1 MERRVCKRF
10 DVFWAILVFA
20 VFRDKR
26 SKFEVNKIESSSV
39 DVSVGCRRLSKRLIL
54 RNMVNTGCAWSLDKF
69 CVTLCLFILLDL
81 PVVLLRINYRYK
93 ISQY

>member
-26 SKFEVNKIESSSV
+26 SKFEVDEIESSSV

-69 CVTLCLFILLDL
+69 CVTPCLFILLDL
-81 PVVLLRINYRYK
+81 PVVNIYK
-93 ISQY
+93 I